1 MTTNKNHYRVVRL
14 QSENIKRIEA
24 VDITPEGDLVIVAGN
39 NGHGKT
45 SVLDSI
51 MYALGGK
58 DCVAQEPV
66 RRGEAK
72 GSVTVDCGAFVATRE
87 FAQTGQKLILKNKDG
102 KPISRPQEF
111 LDSILGDLSFDP
123 LAFAQKKSSDRLKS
137 LLSLTDGLDESLA
150 AIDAKRSKLYE
161 ERKEWNVTIR
171 NLNGQ
176 LADMPKP
183 GADWPEGEVNP
194 QIVIDEKNRLQKV
207 IDANMKERQTLANLE
222 EDERDGEKEVRELTE
237 KLKNATESLA
247 VVFANRMAQEKLVD
261 GLVDPDLSKIDDKL
275 NDLIEENKLAV
286 KRRQYESISGKKEL
300 AEETAK
306 SLTDQIDQ
314 CDRAKEHLLSSAKL
328 PIPGLGFSDGDV
340 VFNGILFDQL
350 SDAEKLKVSLSMA
363 MAANPSMRVIRI
375 TNGSL
380 LDENNLAIVRQMA
393 VENDYQVWIE
403 CVGNREDATVII
415 ENGKVKADEIAEQ
428 DLREAEQ
435 ICADELQDYAREKG
449 RL

>member
-1 MTTNKNHYRVVRL
+1 MSYRDTTERKGISLMTVDNHYRVVRL

-51 MYALGGK
+51 VYALGGK

-66 RRGEAK
+66 RRGTAK

-87 FAQTGQKLILKNKDG
+87 FTQTGQKLILKSKDG
-102 KPISRPQEF
+102 KPIGRPQEF

-123 LAFAQKKSSDRLKS
+123 LAFAQKKSGARLES
-137 LLSLTDGLDESLA
+137 LLSLTEGLEDALA
-150 AIDAKRSKLYE
+150 KIDSKRAKLYE
-161 ERKEWNVTIR
+161 ERKEWNTTIR
-171 NLNGQ
+171 NLTGQ
-176 LADMPKP
+176 LADMPTP
-183 GADWPEGEVNP
+183 GPDWPEGEVNP
-194 QIVIDEKNRLQKV
+194 QTVIDEKNALQKQ
-207 IDANMKERQTLANLE
+207 IDANEKVRYELDILMNRRPHE
-222 EDERDGEKEVRELTE
+222 ESAV
-237 KLKNATESLA
+237 ESLRAQLLEAEQRLATTNDLIGVQQKA
-247 VVFANRMAQEKLVD
+247 VD
-261 GLVDPDLSKIDDKL
+261 CLVDPDLSKIDDKL

-286 KRRQYESISGKKEL
+286 QRRQYEGVRGKKEL
-300 AEETAK
+300 SEVTAK
-306 SLTDQIDQ
+306 SLTEEIEQ
-314 CDRAKEHLLSSAKL
+314 CDKEKEKLLSSAKL

-415 ENGKVKADEIAEQ
+415 EDGKVKPNA
-428 DLREAEQ
+428 
-435 ICADELQDYAREKG
+435 
-449 RL
+449 